1 VLGLPVSQ
9 DFAKLGEGEDSQ
21 RTGAK
26 LMAVHSGALGV
37 VRVPRR
43 AGLTDVQR
51 IAIMTA
57 AHFVNDSYAQYLAI
71 LLPLLAAILGF
82 SLGLAAVI
90 VTAYT
95 ITSSIIQPYLG
106 HIADRHATR
115 LISVVGMIAVA
126 VGASMLGVAPTFT
139 VLLLFAV
146 LSGVGTAAYHPQA
159 AAIVVALSGERRAT
173 TMSTYLVGGSLG
185 LALGPIAVARVAHW
199 NLHATPLLMLPG
211 IVMAIIVYF
220 TVPRDWAPK
229 GGAGARTASLW
240 HVLWRY
246 RRVLGILLGVVILR
260 SWTQQGLLTFL
271 PFLYH
276 DQGFAPG
283 HAAAVLAA
291 FGITGSAGGLLG
303 GYLADRFSQRP
314 IVVWSLLL
322 AGPLLVA
329 LPRLGGAAVFADAAL
344 SGILL
349 LASWNVLTV
358 MGQQILKNNVGMA
371 SGLMLGLSIGLG
383 GLAVIP
389 MGILADR
396 VGTLPILTAL
406 GLFAPAA
413 GALALILPN
422 AAPPASEIAN

>member
-1 VLGLPVSQ
+1 M
-9 DFAKLGEGEDSQ
+9 
-21 RTGAK
+21 TIGAGT
-26 LMAVHSGALGV
+26 LEAA
-37 VRVPRR
+37 RPRR
-43 AGLTDVQR
+43 SAGLSNMQR
-51 IAIMTA
+51 VAIMTL

-71 LLPLLAAILGF
+71 LLPILAVLLGF
-82 SLGLAAVI
+82 SLALAAVV

-115 LISVVGMIAVA
+115 LISVLGMIAVA
-126 VGASMLGVAPTFT
+126 VGASLLGVAPSFAA
-139 VLLLFAV
+139 LLLLAV

-159 AAIVVALSGERRAT
+159 AAMVVALSGERRAT

-211 IVMAIIVYF
+211 IAMAIVVYF
-220 TVPRDWAPK
+220 TVPKDWAPK
-229 GGAGARTASLW
+229 PSAGTVSASLW
-240 HVLWRY
+240 QVLWQH

-276 DQGFAPG
+276 AQGFAPG

-291 FGITGSAGGLLG
+291 FGVTGSVGGLLG
-303 GYLADRFSQRP
+303 GYLADKFSQRP
-314 IVVWSLLL
+314 VIVLSLLL

-329 LPRLGGAAVFADAAL
+329 LPRLGGAAAYGVAAM

-358 MGQQILKNNVGMA
+358 MGQQILHRNVGMA
-371 SGLMLGLSIGLG
+371 SGLMLGFSIGLG
-383 GLAVIP
+383 GLGVIP
-389 MGILADR
+389 MGIIADH

-406 GLFAPAA
+406 GLLAPAA
-413 GALALILPN
+413 GLLALILPASAPAGSP
-422 AAPPASEIAN
+422 AAA